1 MIQLS
6 EKAYAKINL
15 TLDVVGKRDD
25 GYHLIRSVM
34 QPISLADEVTVTKT
48 DDKSITIKCSDP
60 KVPCDE
66 RNTAHKACV
75 KFFDFTGICNTGVEI
90 SIEKHIPSEA
100 GLGGG
105 SSDAAVV
112 IKLLDKIFDTKLSL
126 DEMLA
131 ISAMVGADVP
141 FCITSKTALCEGMG
155 EVITPLPAIKK
166 HCVLLIKPDF
176 GVSTPLAYRMF
187 DEKLIETMYSSDK
200 MIAAIQSESSITNLL
215 SNDLENAIE
224 NKKIADIKNELLDLG
239 ADGALMS
246 GSGSCVYGLFNDKDS
261 AFTAYKALCDKYAF
275 VHLAETV

>member
-34 QPISLADEVTVTKT
+34 QPISLADEVVVTKT
-48 DDKSITIKCSDP
+48 DDNAVTIKCSDP
-60 KVPCDE
+60 NVPCDE

-75 KFFDFTGICNTGVEI
+75 KFFNFTGTCNTGVEV

-105 SSDAAVV
+105 SSDAATV
-112 IKLLDKIFDTKLSL
+112 IKLLDKMFDTKLSI

-131 ISAMVGADVP
+131 IGAMVGADVP
-141 FCITSKTALCEGMG
+141 FCIISKTALCEGMG
-155 EVITPLPAIKK
+155 EIITPLSEIKK
-166 HCVLLIKPDF
+166 HYVLLIKPDF
-176 GVSTPLAYRMF
+176 GVSTPLAYKMF
-187 DEKLIETMYSSDK
+187 DEKMIETANSSDK
-200 MIAAIQSESSITNLL
+200 MIAAIQSEDSITNHL
-215 SNDLENAIE
+215 SNDLERAIR
-224 NKKIADIKNELLDLG
+224 NDKIAEIKNELLDLG

-246 GSGSCVYGLFNDKDS
+246 GSGSCVYGLFTDKDS
-261 AFTAYKALCDKYAF
+261 AFTAYKALSGSYSF